1 MAPAGCCGSRRR
13 ASSRERSRRIGPG
26 GGWRPAVNGPGR
38 LLRGRAGVCSR
49 AAVHARGLV
58 PRLLCPV
65 SRLPRPVPVPASTFY
80 VFRVPRSA
88 FRVLRP
94 APHARV
100 FRLLHFVPAFPVFCC
115 PRPVA
120 RVLRPASCVLRPA
133 SCVLH
138 PVPPC
143 PRPRPRVPR
152 FASCAPRPRLPCSA
166 PAPRTPRPCP
176 WLRLLRPADGCPCSA
191 PCLPP
196 RTSGQVLPASASR
209 RDEKKIGRFT
219 TGTSRFC
226 MHCSGASYSRLRI
239 ISPPW

>member
-1 MAPAGCCGSRRR
+1 MAPGC
-13 ASSRERSRRIGPG
+13 ERSRPVVAGPG
-26 GGWRPAVNGPGR
+26 GAYAVA
-38 LLRGRAGVCSR
+38 LRSMHGG
-49 AAVHARGLV
+49 
-58 PRLLCPV
+58 LCPV
-65 SRLPRPVPVPASTFY
+65 SCAPSPVSRAPCPCPRPRFTC
-80 VFRVPRSA
+80 SA

-100 FRLLHFVPAFPVFCC
+100 FRVPH
-115 PRPVA
+115 PRPA
-120 RVLRPASCVLRPA
+120 PAAPHPA
-133 SCVLH
+133 PV
-138 PVPPC
+138 PVPP
-143 PRPRPRVPR
+143 
-152 FASCAPRPRLPCSA
+152 S

-209 RDEKKIGRFT
+209 RDEKKIGRFP